1 LRKRHKKGRS
11 VNGVL
16 LLDKVQGLTSNAA
29 LQEVKHLFEAAKAG
43 HTGSL
48 DPLATGALPLCFG
61 EGTKFS
67 QFLLDADKRYLA
79 RFKLGISTNSG
90 DADGEIIARNEV
102 AGVDAARVQSLLKE
116 FTGEIEQ
123 IPSMFS
129 AIKHKGQPLYK
140 LARQGIEVERK
151 PRKVT
156 IYKLELVEFS
166 DDEFVLDISC
176 SKGTY
181 IRSLAEDL
189 GKRLG
194 CGAHICELRRLS
206 AGPYDVED
214 AYTFAQLRNIKETE
228 GMQALEKCLMPVS
241 SAVQDWPAIT
251 LPETTAYYLKQGQ
264 AIQISGAPTEG
275 WVRLFT
281 QEGENKKGFIGV
293 GEIQDDGKVAPR
305 RLLAAG

>member
-1 LRKRHKKGRS
+1 
-11 VNGVL
+11 
-16 LLDKVQGLTSNAA
+16 
-29 LQEVKHLFEAAKAG
+29 
-43 HTGSL
+43 
-48 DPLATGALPLCFG
+48 LCFG

-79 RFKLGISTNSG
+79 KFKLGISTDSG

-102 AGVDAARVQSLLKE
+102 VGVDADSVQSLLKD

-123 IPSMFS
+123 VPSMFS

-151 PRKVT
+151 PRTVT
-156 IYKLELVEFS
+156 IYKLQLVEFR
-166 DDEFVLDISC
+166 DDEFVLDIIC

-189 GKRLG
+189 GNRLG

-206 AGPYDVED
+206 AGPYDVEE
-214 AYTFAQLRNIKETE
+214 AYTFAQLSEIKENE
-228 GMQALEKCLMPVS
+228 GLEALEKCLMPIA
-241 SAVQDWPAIT
+241 SAVQDWPAVT

-275 WVRLFT
+275 WVRLFA
-281 QEGENKKGFIGV
+281 QEGDTREDFIGV

-305 RLLAAG
+305 RLVAAE

>member
-1 LRKRHKKGRS
+1 
-11 VNGVL
+11 L
-16 LLDKVQGLTSNAA
+16 LLDKDPGLTSNGA

-67 QFLLDADKRYLA
+67 QFLLDADKRYMA
-79 RFKLGISTNSG
+79 TFKLGISTDSG
-90 DADGEIIARNEV
+90 DADGEIVARNEV
-102 AGVDAARVQSLLKE
+102 TGVDAGTVQSLLGD
-116 FTGEIEQ
+116 FTGQVEQ
-123 IPSMFS
+123 VPSMFS

-151 PRKVT
+151 PRVVT
-156 IYKLELVEFS
+156 IYNLELIEFR

-189 GKRLG
+189 GGRLG

-214 AYTFAQLRNIKETE
+214 AYKLAQLRAMKEEE
-228 GMQALEKCLMPVS
+228 GLQALEKCLMPVS
-241 SAVQDWPAIT
+241 SAVQDWPAVT
-251 LPETTAYYLKQGQ
+251 LPKTTAYYLKQGQ
-264 AIQISGAPTEG
+264 AVQIAGAPIEG
-275 WVRLFT
+275 WVRLFA
-281 QEGENKKGFIGV
+281 QEEESRNGFIGV
-293 GEIQDDGKVAPR
+293 GEIQDDGKIAPR